1 MLLSDLLSADRIRV
15 PLTSH
20 DKRSVLVELIGL
32 VATEPLQADEVLQAV
47 IAREAI
53 LSTGIGYGVA
63 VPHGRS
69 DRLPDL
75 RIAAGTSPVPLGFDA
90 LDGQGVRLFF
100 LIAGPEALAGAHIKA
115 LSRITR
121 LVRRE
126 PVRQRLMGAHSPEEF
141 HRYLSEAEGQ

>member
-15 PLTSH
+15 PLASR
-20 DKRSVLVELIGL
+20 DKRSVLGELIGL
-32 VATEPLQADEVLQAV
+32 VATEPRQADEVLQAV

-63 VPHGRS
+63 VPHGRCDS
-69 DRLPDL
+69 LPDL
-75 RIAAGTSPVPLGFDA
+75 RLAAGITPEPIAFDA
-90 LDGQGVRLFF
+90 LDGLPVRLFF
-100 LIAGPEALAGAHIKA
+100 LIAGPESLAGAHIKA

-126 PVRQRLMGAHSPEEF
+126 PVRQRLLQARSPEEF
-141 HRYLSEAEGQ
+141 HRHLSEAEGR